1 MSLLE
6 RLQIPIRR
14 PGPVLRYLMDDFVL
28 MEKIR
33 GIVDQTN
40 FEPPEKI

>member
-1 MSLLE
+1 
-6 RLQIPIRR
+6 
-14 PGPVLRYLMDDFVL
+14 LMDDFVL

-33 GIVDQTN
+33 WIVDQTN

>member
-28 MEKIR
+28 MEKIIW
-33 GIVDQTN
+33 IVDQTN